1 MCNVLCNCEEAQQF
15 RYITCP
21 ATKAYLCIFTDG
33 SAYVS
38 SDTRLPFLNKQLRSE
53 NSVLGD
59 RESSTDTT
67 SKPSYSSRSDI
78 DKPRGQNAKPFIE
91 NDFPK
96 QITRAFRGHEPFRAH
111 RGKTPFGPTHPT
123 ELTRCL
129 EYVTWHFVWELRGPV
144 VPICSIRLHIQ
155 PCQEEP
161 SVERLFFVSAKEGPQ
176 PADDSPWLPVFP
188 LAQARSSNLT
198 YIRKK
203 AMGWNNQQV

>member
-1 MCNVLCNCEEAQQF
+1 MTLWMWERRARNTTVNKTKGILKEKRQTYKVHHAARFVNRLPACFRTWTFLCMCNVLCNCKDAQQF

-38 SDTRLPFLNKQLRSE
+38 SDTRLPFLNKQRRSE
-53 NSVLGD
+53 NAVLGD
-59 RESSTDTT
+59 RESSTDNT

-78 DKPRGQNAKPFIE
+78 DKPRGQNVKPFIE

-96 QITRAFRGHEPFRAH
+96 QITCAFRGHELFRAH

-129 EYVTWHFVWELRGPV
+129 E
-144 VPICSIRLHIQ
+144 
-155 PCQEEP
+155 
-161 SVERLFFVSAKEGPQ
+161 
-176 PADDSPWLPVFP
+176 
-188 LAQARSSNLT
+188 
-198 YIRKK
+198 
-203 AMGWNNQQV
+203 